1 MSVKK
6 AELKKLVETMKQSG
20 ADVSALEALLEA
32 SKVSHKLKAVKKTP
46 EDVKAEKLEVVKN
59 EIEALKEAKLANKQ
73 SRERRIQKS
82 LEEKE
87 KTKTLRVTRKK

>member
-6 AELKKLVETMKQSG
+6 TELKKLVESMKQSG
-20 ADVSALEALLEA
+20 LDVSALEALLEA
-32 SKVSHKLKAVKKTP
+32 SKVSHKAKAVKKTP
-46 EDVKAEKLEVVKN
+46 EDVKAEKVEVVKT
-59 EIEALKEAKLANKQ
+59 EIQAIKEASLANKQ
-73 SRERRIQKS
+73 SRERRLKKS